1 MRITTLL
8 LFLLMMVM
16 ATCSRHEPK
25 YNFAGHIAPVIHK
38 NCTPCHRTGEAG
50 PFPLITYQEVVRKS
64 KTIKRVTQSR
74 FMPPWPADPE
84 YRSFIGEKRLTEEE
98 INMIAQWVDDGC
110 PAGDTSSM
118 KYPQFS
124 SGSQL
129 GKPDMVVRFKVPVSI
144 PGDNID
150 RFMVIKVPFELPQ
163 DTFIRAIEYVPGN
176 RALVHHANG
185 HIVQYDAAKKK
196 NVFTPPYY
204 ALIDSFENMDAL
216 FRYITLTHD
225 DGSYPVLTRS
235 AFNHLPG
242 MNPLIFPEGIGGF
255 KVKKK
260 GAFLLNDQ
268 HYGPSP
274 VDTTDD
280 SYLNVFFMDK
290 PPLRPLLETQLGTL
304 GVSDIVP
311 KFDIPANTIKT
322 FHTRALIKNNISM
335 ISINPHMHLLGK
347 SYKAFAVTP
356 AHDTIPLISIP
367 RWDFR
372 WQYTYIF
379 KNPLRIPA
387 GSVIWAFGTYDN
399 TVNNPNNPFHPPRDI
414 TEKTTS
420 MKTTDEM
427 FQFIF
432 QYLPYEEGDEF
443 INLESGIKK

>member
-1 MRITTLL
+1 MKKAAIFLFGFIVITS
-8 LFLLMMVM
+8 
-16 ATCSRHEPK
+16 CSRREPA

-38 NCTPCHRTGEAG
+38 NCTPCHRAGEAG
-50 PFPLITYQEVVRKS
+50 PFPLINYQDVVRKA

-84 YRSFIGEKRLTEEE
+84 YRSFIGEKRLTDEE
-98 INMIAQWVDDGC
+98 ISMIAKWVDDDC
-110 PAGDTSSM
+110 PAGDTSSIN
-118 KYPQFS
+118 YPQFS

-129 GKPDMVVRFKVPVSI
+129 GIPDLVVRFKEPVTI
-144 PGDNID
+144 PGDNTD
-150 RFMVIKVPFELPQ
+150 RFMVVKVPFELPQ

-176 RALVHHANG
+176 RALVHHTNG
-185 HIVQYDAAKKK
+185 HIIQYDAGKKI

-204 ALIDSFENMDAL
+204 AVRDSFENMDAL
-216 FRYITLTHD
+216 FRFITLTND
-225 DGSYPVLTRS
+225 DGSYPLLTVS

-255 KVKKK
+255 RVKKK

-311 KFDIPANTIKT
+311 KFDIPANTVKT
-322 FHTRALIKNNISM
+322 FHTRALIKNDISL

-356 AHDTIPLISIP
+356 THDTIPLVSIP

-379 KNPLRIPA
+379 KNPVRIPG
-387 GSVIWAFGTYDN
+387 GSVIWAYGTFDN
-399 TVNNPNNPFHPPRDI
+399 TVNNPNNPFHPPRNID
-414 TEKTTS
+414 EKTTS

-432 QYLPYEEGDEF
+432 QYLPYEEGDEL